1 MNVNVWD
8 VVDDLKA
15 IIESRTR
22 IDLAR
27 LTDPDESLADLVGQ
41 R

>member
-15 IIESRTR
+15 IIAGGRQFDAH
-22 IDLAR
+22 DLS
-27 LTDPDESLADLVGQ
+27 DPGVSLADLVG
-41 R
+41 